1 MLCQNQSYRLH
12 CLAAP
17 SAAGLLWLSP
27 DPSQQCSRPLCR
39 DTNTDFWPL
48 ITLCVRGV
56 LPGRIKGTAPRL
68 LPFLVA
74 ANPVNYGEGM
84 NMNMSMSMILSS

>member
-1 MLCQNQSYRLH
+1 
-12 CLAAP
+12 
-17 SAAGLLWLSP
+17 
-27 DPSQQCSRPLCR
+27 
-39 DTNTDFWPL
+39 
-48 ITLCVRGV
+48 V

-84 NMNMSMSMILSS
+84 TRMNMNISMILLS

>member
-1 MLCQNQSYRLH
+1 MAVTRSLH
-12 CLAAP
+12 SNAVNHCVVTPTLT
-17 SAAGLLWLSP
+17 SGHS
-27 DPSQQCSRPLCR
+27 SH
-39 DTNTDFWPL
+39 
-48 ITLCVRGV
+48 LCVRCV

-84 NMNMSMSMILSS
+84 TRMNMNISMILLS